1 MRFFNVMLA
10 ALLLCLL
17 LPCCALG
24 ESAEVSALTPVEMTP

>member
-24 ESAEVSALTPVEMTP
+24 ESADVSVLSPWR